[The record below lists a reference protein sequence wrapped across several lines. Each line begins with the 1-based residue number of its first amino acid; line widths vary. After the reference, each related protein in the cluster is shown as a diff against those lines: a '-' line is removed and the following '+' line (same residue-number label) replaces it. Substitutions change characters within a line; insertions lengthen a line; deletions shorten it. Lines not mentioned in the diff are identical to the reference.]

1 MLDGSLH
8 ADAGTAPRR
17 LATAAITTARIETA
31 AINTA
36 RTAVTRTASA
46 NPHAPSSSRRP
57 LPDAEPTSRR
67 RRARSRER
75 GAATD
80 SDRSRG
86 APALATALGAAKTAV
101 SLARS
106 APLARAPPPLS
117 AGEAEGARRM
127 TAHELQFLTLR
138 SELAVLEEHVGA
150 AERYA
155 VAVDDELQQWKAARK
170 RDADDVTALRDQL
183 TAANARA
190 AAAVA
195 EAQAAVAAEAA
206 LREQIAAERKEREAA
221 VAAAHAA
228 MLQAQEHETKIS
240 HDLVERTRLWRREVV
255 DHMAKGYS
263 RRLDPVIWHTNA
275 PIFEKLLT
283 MIDAETARA
292 AEREATLARL
302 RAGEA
307 AADEGLAA
315 KELAACRAQLKEARA
330 VGARVEGVVRD
341 GLARSVK
348 EELAKQKLL
357 NDTKEKALRAA
368 DVGRRELR
376 DRNEASLVQLR
387 DELGAS
393 LKATEA
399 RLEAV
404 LGGDAMRAMER
415 ELEALRLRCDALEAR
430 PAPRRSSQPP
440 VGARDGEEHE
450 QQEAPPPP
458 PAEDGAD
465 ESGAE
470 VAAASPAP
478 PAATTAVVVAASPPP
493 RPKVFGEKEWAERYA
508 PRFMQEVVCLAR
520 EIAKCEAEFAPVR
533 EAAAAT
539 AAALEAVK
547 RESAVRSADLADLR
561 DRVGETEEAR
571 ERMAAA
577 AAAEAAERAAREDEL
592 RRAES
597 RGADLL
603 VELQH
608 EKLRSEQAGK
618 RLAGAERRAD
628 DQQAALAKMETR
640 LHKAVGSLAAK
651 AIWRWQNAVILRCWH
666 AWRERTRGR
675 AALNGLLELQPP
687 VLDAAVPVRARP
699 PAKGGRRRSVTNP
712 LLDAKRDEA
721 AYQI

>member
-1 MLDGSLH
+1 
-8 ADAGTAPRR
+8 
-17 LATAAITTARIETA
+17 
-31 AINTA
+31 
-36 RTAVTRTASA
+36 
-46 NPHAPSSSRRP
+46 
-57 LPDAEPTSRR
+57 
-67 RRARSRER
+67 
-75 GAATD
+75 
-80 SDRSRG
+80 
-86 APALATALGAAKTAV
+86 
-101 SLARS
+101 
-106 APLARAPPPLS
+106 
-117 AGEAEGARRM
+117 M

-190 AAAVA
+190 AAAAA
-195 EAQAAVAAEAA
+195 ETQAAVAAEAA

-376 DRNEASLVQLR
+376 DRNEASLVRLR

-404 LGGDAMRAMER
+404 LGGDAMRRDGAR
-415 ELEALRLRCDALEAR
+415 VGGAAPPLRR
-430 PAPRRSSQPP
+430 PRRSTRPP
-440 VGARDGEEHE
+440 PLEPAARRREGRRGAR
-450 QQEAPPPP
+450 
-458 PAEDGAD
+458 
-465 ESGAE
+465 
-470 VAAASPAP
+470 AA
-478 PAATTAVVVAASPPP
+478 
-493 RPKVFGEKEWAERYA
+493 RG
-508 PRFMQEVVCLAR
+508 
-520 EIAKCEAEFAPVR
+520 
-533 EAAAAT
+533 
-539 AAALEAVK
+539 
-547 RESAVRSADLADLR
+547 
-561 DRVGETEEAR
+561 
-571 ERMAAA
+571 AAA
-577 AAAEAAERAAREDEL
+577 AARRRRR
-592 RRAES
+592 RRA
-597 RGADLL
+597 G
-603 VELQH
+603 
-608 EKLRSEQAGK
+608 
-618 RLAGAERRAD
+618 
-628 DQQAALAKMETR
+628 
-640 LHKAVGSLAAK
+640 
-651 AIWRWQNAVILRCWH
+651 
-666 AWRERTRGR
+666 
-675 AALNGLLELQPP
+675 
-687 VLDAAVPVRARP
+687 AAVR
-699 PAKGGRRRSVTNP
+699 
-712 LLDAKRDEA
+712 
-721 AYQI
+721 

>member
-1 MLDGSLH
+1 M
-8 ADAGTAPRR
+8 
-17 LATAAITTARIETA
+17 
-31 AINTA
+31 
-36 RTAVTRTASA
+36 
-46 NPHAPSSSRRP
+46 
-57 LPDAEPTSRR
+57 
-67 RRARSRER
+67 
-75 GAATD
+75 
-80 SDRSRG
+80 
-86 APALATALGAAKTAV
+86 

-183 TAANARA
+183 TAANAA
-190 AAAVA
+190 AAAAA
-195 EAQAAVAAEAA
+195 ETQAAVAAEAA

-368 DVGRRELR
+368 AVGRRELR

-415 ELEALRLRCDALEAR
+415 ELEALRLRCDALDAR
-430 PAPRRSSQPP
+430 PAHRRSSLPP

-450 QQEAPPPP
+450 QPEAPPPP
-458 PAEDGAD
+458 RPTMPT
-465 ESGAE
+465 SRPRLLRWP
-470 VAAASPAP
+470 SPAP
-478 PAATTAVVVAASPPP
+478 PAATTAVVVTPTPS
-493 RPKVFGEKEWAERYA
+493 RPKVFGEKERPSACTA
-508 PRFMQEVVCLAR
+508 VHAGGGVPRAR
-520 EIAKCEAEFAPVR
+520 DC
-533 EAAAAT
+533 
-539 AAALEAVK
+539 
-547 RESAVRSADLADLR
+547 AVRG
-561 DRVGETEEAR
+561 RVC
-571 ERMAAA
+571 
-577 AAAEAAERAAREDEL
+577 
-592 RRAES
+592 
-597 RGADLL
+597 
-603 VELQH
+603 
-608 EKLRSEQAGK
+608 
-618 RLAGAERRAD
+618 AGA
-628 DQQAALAKMETR
+628 
-640 LHKAVGSLAAK
+640 
-651 AIWRWQNAVILRCWH
+651 
-666 AWRERTRGR
+666 RG
-675 AALNGLLELQPP
+675 GGGGGG
-687 VLDAAVPVRARP
+687 AR
-699 PAKGGRRRSVTNP
+699 GG
-712 LLDAKRDEA
+712 
-721 AYQI
+721 